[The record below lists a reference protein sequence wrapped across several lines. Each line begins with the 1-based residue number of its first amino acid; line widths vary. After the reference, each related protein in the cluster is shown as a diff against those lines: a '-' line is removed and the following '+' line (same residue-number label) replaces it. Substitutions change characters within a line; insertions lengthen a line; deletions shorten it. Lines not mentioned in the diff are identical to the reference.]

1 MIPITR
7 LTLWQRRWTILWWTL
22 GVGLFIAFI
31 FAVYPSIRNSSAQI
45 DKSLQNIPA
54 SAKNLFTDTN
64 DFLSPV
70 GYLSSQCYFLLVPLL
85 FIFLSVSLGSSL
97 LAREEQEGTIEL
109 LLSRPVSR
117 NRLLIAKAAAG
128 TIILVVVGL
137 VIAMVGSLLCR
148 VIGFDGVKAAG
159 VFFTTIMCLDIA
171 LLFGMLALAMTALG
185 RLGRGGAI
193 GISVLLAL
201 ASYLFNSLDKT
212 LTWLVWPARLLPFHY
227 YHPADMLQSG
237 RLNYP
242 EAAGMLIASLVLL
255 SLALA
260 AFRRRDVDYS

>member
-22 GVGLFIAFI
+22 GIGLFMAFI
-31 FAVYPSIRNSSAQI
+31 FALYPSIRNSSAQL

-70 GYLSSQCYFLLVPLL
+70 GYLSSQCYFLLMPLL
-85 FIFLSVSLGSSL
+85 LIFLSISLGSSL
-97 LAREEQEGTIEL
+97 LAREEQDRTIEL
-109 LLSRPVSR
+109 LLARPVPR
-117 NRLLIAKAAAG
+117 NRLLLAKAAAT
-128 TIILVVVGL
+128 TIILVAVGL
-137 VIAMVGSLLCR
+137 VIAVLGSALCR
-148 VIGFDGVKAAG
+148 AIGFDGVKAAG
-159 VFFTTIMCLDIA
+159 VFFTTIMCLLIA
-171 LLFGMLALAMTALG
+171 LLFGMLALAMSALG
-185 RLGRGGAI
+185 RLERGGAI
-193 GISVLLAL
+193 GVSVFLAL
-201 ASYLFNSLDKT
+201 AGYIFSSLDKT
-212 LTWLVWPARLLPFHY
+212 LTWLIWPARLLPFHY

-255 SLALA
+255 TLALL
-260 AFRRRDVDYS
+260 AFRRRDVGYS